1 MPRILVAARIGA
13 FSLWTASIIWL
24 SLTSHPPRLPIGFLN
39 WDKAQ
44 HALAYALLALL
55 GGWAFSIFS
64 RSGARAWLTA
74 FLFAVLFGALLEIAQ
89 GVFTR
94 VRTPDITDL
103 VADAIGAGTVY
114 LTAVTSLFLR
124 DRFGRRG

>member
-13 FSLWTASIIWL
+13 FFLWTSSIIWL

-55 GGWAFSIFS
+55 GGWTFGIFF
-64 RSGARAWLTA
+64 RTRVCTWLTA
-74 FLFAVLFGALLEIAQ
+74 FIFAVIFGGMLEIAQ
-89 GVFTR
+89 GLFTT
-94 VRTPDITDL
+94 VRTPDLADL
-103 VADAIGAGTVY
+103 FADAIGAGIVCLLVATF
-114 LTAVTSLFLR
+114 LFFR
-124 DRFGRRG
+124 DRLGRRG